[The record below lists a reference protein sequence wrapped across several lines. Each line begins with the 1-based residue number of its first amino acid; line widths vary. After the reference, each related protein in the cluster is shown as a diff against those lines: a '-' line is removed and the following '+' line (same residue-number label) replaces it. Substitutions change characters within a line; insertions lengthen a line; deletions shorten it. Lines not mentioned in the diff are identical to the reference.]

1 MSLIVS
7 KRYSKALLEAFAD
20 AGKTDGL
27 AEESN
32 TLLEIIKQSNLM
44 KFLTDESYSY
54 KDKKII
60 IDEFVK
66 SSSSL
71 MGNFLILL
79 VKNKRVSQLEE
90 ILQQTLLEIEDANGR
105 AQVEVTSTIAL
116 NEHQLEKIKAI
127 SAQKF
132 NLNDVVIINTID
144 PSIIG
149 GMVIKSR
156 GKIIDSSI
164 KTQLSKLSQEIM

>member
-20 AGKTDGL
+20 AGKTDEL
-27 AEESN
+27 AKESN

-54 KDKKII
+54 KDKKVI
-60 IDEFVK
+60 IDELVK
-66 SSSSL
+66 NSSSL

-90 ILQQTLLEIEDANGR
+90 ILKQTLLEIEDANGR
-105 AQVEVTSTIAL
+105 AQVEVISAIAL
-116 NEHQLEKIKAI
+116 SEQQLEKVKEI
-127 SAQKF
+127 SVQKF
-132 NLNDVVIINTID
+132 NLKDVNLINIIDTT
-144 PSIIG
+144 IIG
-149 GMVIKSR
+149 GMIIKSR

>member
-20 AGKTDGL
+20 AGKTDEL
-27 AEESN
+27 AGESK
-32 TLLEIIKQSNLM
+32 TLLEVINQSNLM
-44 KFLTDESYSY
+44 KFLTDESYSN
-54 KDKKII
+54 KDKKSI
-60 IDEFVK
+60 IDELVK
-66 SSSSL
+66 NSSSL
-71 MGNFLILL
+71 MGNFLVLL
-79 VKNKRVSQLEE
+79 VKNKRISQLEE

-105 AQVEVTSTIAL
+105 AQVEVISAIAL
-116 NEHQLEKIKAI
+116 SEHQLEKIKEI

-132 NLNDVVIINTID
+132 NLKDVDLINVIDTT
-144 PSIIG
+144 IIG
-149 GMVIKSR
+149 GMIIKSR